1 MKYKNILV
9 LFHFPTFKNEQ
20 TLCAIVMKEKFA
32 TMYMY
37 HACNCPVS
45 PTHLLNKSVLQGVK

>member
-9 LFHFPTFKNEQ
+9 LFHFPTLKNEQ
-20 TLCAIVMKEKFA
+20 TLCAIVMREKIA
-32 TMYMY
+32 TMYIY

-45 PTHLLNKSVLQGVK
+45 PTHILN